1 MRVFTFIIAAV
12 AACLVMTITVT
23 ILQSPG
29 RRRKMDKLMQ
39 EFVDEIR
46 ILENPD
52 LMEQGLQKMLLEEN
66 VKNRRASMADH
77 PSAPEENTFPANTD
91 FSHLAHHVL
100 NQARKIKKRN
110 PYSSEISYD
119 LLREKFRRNL

>member
-66 VKNRRASMADH
+66 VKKSPRLH
-77 PSAPEENTFPANTD
+77 GGPSVST
-91 FSHLAHHVL
+91 
-100 NQARKIKKRN
+100 
-110 PYSSEISYD
+110 
-119 LLREKFRRNL
+119 